1 MKIKLKFL
9 GGAGNV
15 TGSAY
20 LLEASGKR
28 LLVDCGLYQEWELKS
43 RNWQF
48 PVPANSID
56 AILLT
61 HAHLDHSGRLPK
73 LVKDGFRGKIYC
85 TGVTVKLAEIMLKDA
100 GHIQEEDAL
109 TKKKRH
115 EREGRKGPY
124 PEIPLYTVGDAAKTI
139 PLFEPVN
146 YGESVEISDGIKATF
161 HDAGHVLGSAMIKV
175 SIQQGSDERSI
186 IFSGDIGRWNAP
198 ILRDPTVFD
207 KADYVLVESTY
218 GNRRHESMKYIKEE
232 LAEVILSTIKTGG
245 DIVVPSFALER
256 AQEILFYIRE
266 LRNEKRIPM
275 VMVFVD
281 SPMAINITEVFENHP
296 EYFDKETMAVVRKG
310 LSPFD
315 FPGLKMTRTTEESK
329 AINTIKG
336 TVMIIAGSGMCT
348 GGRVKHHMVAN
359 ISRPESTILFVGY
372 QASGTLGRQILDGA
386 EKVRIFGQY
395 LPVRARVV
403 NIDGFSAHADKDELL
418 KWLSGLKSPPRRV
431 FVVHGEPDSAGELS
445 SVIKEKMGWNVSI
458 PAFLDEAVL
467 D

>member
-15 TGSAY
+15 TGSSY
-20 LLEASGKR
+20 LLEASEKR
-28 LLVDCGLYQEWELKS
+28 LLVDCGLYQEWELKG

-48 PVPANSID
+48 PVPPDSID
-56 AILLT
+56 AILLS
-61 HAHLDHSGRLPK
+61 HAHLDHSGRIPK
-73 LVKDGFRGKIYC
+73 LVKGGFKGKIYC
-85 TGVTVKLAEIMLKDA
+85 TDVTVKLAEIMLKDA

-109 TKKKRH
+109 TKQKRH
-115 EREGRKGPY
+115 EKEGRKGTH
-124 PEIPLYTVGDAAKTI
+124 PEIPLYTVEDALKTI
-139 PLFEPVN
+139 PLFEPVK
-146 YGESVEISDGIKATF
+146 YGQSVEIGNGIKATF
-161 HDAGHVLGSAMIKV
+161 HDAGHVLGSGMIKV
-175 SIQQGSDERSI
+175 SIRQNGDERCI

-198 ILRDPTVFD
+198 ILRDPTIFD

-218 GNRRHESMKYIKEE
+218 ANRRHNSMKDVKNE
-232 LAEVILSTIKTGG
+232 LAEVILSTIKAGG
-245 DIVVPSFALER
+245 NIVVPTFALER
-256 AQEILFYIRE
+256 AQELLFYMRE

-275 VMVFVD
+275 MVVFMD
-281 SPMAINITEVFENHP
+281 SPMAISITEVFENNSD
-296 EYFDKETMAVVRKG
+296 YFDKETMALVRKG

-329 AINTIKG
+329 AINSIKG

-348 GGRVKHHMVAN
+348 GGRVKHHLVAN
-359 ISRPESTILFVGY
+359 ISRPENTVLFVGY

-386 EKVRIFGQY
+386 ESVRIFGQY
-395 LPVRARVV
+395 LPVRARIAQI
-403 NIDGFSAHADKDELL
+403 NSFSAHADRDELL

-445 SVIKEKMGWNVSI
+445 SVIKEKMRWNVSV
-458 PAFLDEAVL
+458 PVFLEEAVL